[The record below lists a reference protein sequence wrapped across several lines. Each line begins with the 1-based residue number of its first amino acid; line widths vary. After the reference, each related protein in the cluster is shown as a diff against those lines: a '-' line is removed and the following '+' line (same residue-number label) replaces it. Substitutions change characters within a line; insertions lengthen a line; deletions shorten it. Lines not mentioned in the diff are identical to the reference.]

1 MILMIDF
8 IENNA
13 AKVIVVMTKNAVE
26 IIIRTENLKISEVKM
41 KPILEIQNQEMILS
55 IFAETVFFIMYD
67 GIKASGMKYV
77 IPMSELAMNPEI
89 TMANSGLKLNSAIV
103 IDVR

>member
-1 MILMIDF
+1 MIDF

-77 IPMSELAMNPEI
+77 IPMSELAMNP
-89 TMANSGLKLNSAIV
+89 
-103 IDVR
+103 

>member
-1 MILMIDF
+1 MILIIDF
-8 IENNA
+8 IENNVA
-13 AKVIVVMTKNAVE
+13 RDIVVKTKNAVE
-26 IIIRTENLKISEVKM
+26 AIIRTESLKISEVKM
-41 KPILEIQNQEMILS
+41 KPILEIQNTEMILS
-55 IFAETVFFIMYD
+55 IFAEIAFFIMYD
-67 GIKASGMKYV
+67 GIKAGGMKYV